1 MVLEMLE
8 WCLTPASLQARTSGL
23 LAEQI
28 AIRHRAIRCKRAWAP
43 HLRACKAFMA
53 RELPS
58 GSHIAIL
65 GSGHLRDLNLPH
77 LKARFAKIT
86 LVDVVHPLEVRI
98 MALFSRGRIQL
109 LSGDLSGAL
118 HCFNPHSAISV
129 ADDLLVSLKEVDVFV
144 SACLLTQLALPAS
157 NRWRKRFA
165 ESEVLLGVK
174 RICQSHLDFLKNAPR
189 ALLITDVERRYGN
202 ADWSSLLPSVGLPC
216 PMERWIWDIASPA
229 EHGLK
234 NIGPEQRRVE
244 AAVL

>member
-1 MVLEMLE
+1 MVLEILE

-28 AIRHRAIRCKRAWAP
+28 AIRHRAIRCKRAWEP
-43 HLRACKAFMA
+43 HLRACKAFLG
-53 RELPS
+53 RELQR
-58 GSHIAIL
+58 GSHVAIL
-65 GSGHLRDLNLPH
+65 GSGHLRDLDLPH
-77 LKARFAKIT
+77 LKAHFAKIT

-118 HCFNPHSAISV
+118 HCSNPNSAISL
-129 ADDLLVSLKEVDVFV
+129 AETLRLSLKDVDVFV

-157 NRWRKRFA
+157 NRWRRRFA
-165 ESEVLLGVK
+165 ESEVSLGMK
-174 RICQSHLDFLKNAPR
+174 RICESHLDFLKNAPR
-189 ALLITDVERRYGN
+189 AVLITDVERRYGN
-202 ADWSSLLPSVGLPC
+202 ADWSSLLPGVDLPC

-234 NIGPEQRRVE
+234 NIGPEQRSVE
-244 AAVL
+244 ATIL

>member
-1 MVLEMLE
+1 MVLEILE

-28 AIRHRAIRCKRAWAP
+28 AIRHRAIRCKRAWEP
-43 HLRACKAFMA
+43 HLRACKAFLG
-53 RELPS
+53 RELKS
-58 GSHIAIL
+58 GSQVAIL
-65 GSGHLRDLNLPH
+65 GSGHLRDLDLPY
-77 LKARFAKIT
+77 LKAQFAKIT

-118 HCFNPHSAISV
+118 HCSNPNSAISV
-129 ADDLLVSLKEVDVFV
+129 ADTLRLSLKEADVFV

-157 NRWRKRFA
+157 NRWKKRFA
-165 ESEVLLGVK
+165 ESEVLLGMK

-189 ALLITDVERRYGN
+189 ALLITDVEQRYGN
-202 ADWSSLLPSVGLPC
+202 AVWSSLLPNLNLPR

-234 NIGPEQRRVE
+234 KIGPEQRRVE
-244 AAVL
+244 AMVL